1 MNDPGESDGN
11 LVPRA
16 LTTAHAVRA
25 YDHATIA
32 DRLLASATGDPRGDL
47 LVLPAVIEAVFA
59 RVDCSRDRNKLCA
72 AGRAEF
78 DV

>member
-32 DRLLASATGDPRGDL
+32 DRLLASATGDACGYL
-47 LVLPAVIEAVFA
+47 LVLPTVVEAILA
-59 RVDCSRDRNKLCA
+59 RIDCSRDWNKLGA
-72 AGRAEF
+72 AGWTEF
-78 DV
+78 DR